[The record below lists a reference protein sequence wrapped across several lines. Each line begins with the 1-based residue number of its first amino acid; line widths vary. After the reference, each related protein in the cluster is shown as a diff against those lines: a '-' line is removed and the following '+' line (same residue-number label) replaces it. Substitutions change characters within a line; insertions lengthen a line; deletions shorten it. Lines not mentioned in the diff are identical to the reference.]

1 MNVPETPVCEG
12 GPNKVAK
19 QWNPLQDLMLL
30 QDRMNRLFED
40 ATERRARVGLDPT
53 DDVETADWYP
63 AADVYDRDEEYLIA
77 VDLPGIERSAL
88 EINLDDSDRLVIKG
102 TRSGG
107 SEPIKSQ
114 RPMGSFLRTFNVP
127 ASVEQKQIKAQY
139 KDGVLEVRLPKLKAE
154 KAKRIEIK
162 VS

>member
-1 MNVPETPVCEG
+1 M
-12 GPNKVAK
+12 AK

-40 ATERRARVGLDPT
+40 ATERRTRVATDPG

-63 AADVYDRDEEYLIA
+63 AADVYDRDEEYSIA
-77 VDLPGIERSAL
+77 LDLPGIDRSAL
-88 EINLDDSDRLVIKG
+88 EINVNNDRLVIKG
-102 TRSGG
+102 TRAGAG
-107 SEPIKSQ
+107 DGPAKSQ

-127 ASVEQKQIKAQY
+127 ASVDQKQIKAQY
-139 KDGVLEVRLPKLKAE
+139 KDGVLEVRLPKLKE
-154 KAKRIEIK
+154 QKAKRFEIK